1 MKGIVLKP
9 NHVLSLEEVPE
20 PKIEKPDDVIVRVTT
35 TTICGSDIHIK
46 HGLMPWIQ
54 PGMTIGHEFVGIIEE
69 TGSAVRNFKP
79 GDRVASPCV
88 ASCGVCSECRRG
100 YGTYCVNGGGIWG
113 DRPSLRGAQA
123 EFVRAPWADMY
134 LIPMPESVSDDQAV
148 FVGDIFSTGFQAA
161 HEGHISPGDT
171 VVIFGCGPVGICA
184 LASAGLFGPKKVFS
198 VDMLDNRLALTKQYG
213 AIPIDA
219 REGHV
224 VERIKD
230 ATGGIGADVVIE
242 AIGTADTFKQALQCV
257 RRSGTVS
264 VVGLFPGPVEFPI
277 HELGFYGVRLS
288 MGLVQTSRMSQLMG
302 LLESKKVDLT
312 PLATHTFSLKDAMD
326 AYELFE
332 FHPDQCVKVLL
343 KP

>member
-1 MKGIVLKP
+1 MKAVVLKP
-9 NHVLSLEEVPE
+9 NHQLSLEEVPE
-20 PKIEKPDDVIVRVTT
+20 PKIERPDDVIIRVTT

-46 HGLMPWIQ
+46 HGMMPWIQ
-54 PGMTIGHEFVGIIEE
+54 PGTILGHEFVGIIEE
-69 TGSAVRNFKP
+69 TGPAVKNFKP
-79 GDRVASPCV
+79 GDRVAAPCV
-88 ASCGVCSECRRG
+88 ASCGVCSECKRG
-100 YGTYCVNGGGIWG
+100 YVTYCMNGGGIWS
-113 DRPSLRGAQA
+113 DRPGLQGTQA
-123 EFVRAPWADMY
+123 EYVRAPWADSY
-134 LIPMPESVSDDQAV
+134 LIPIPESLSDDQAV
-148 FVGDIFSTGFQAA
+148 FVGDILSTGFQAA
-161 HEGHISPGDT
+161 YEGHISPGDT

-184 LASAGLFGPKKVFS
+184 LVSTWLFGPKKVFS
-198 VDMLDNRLALTKQYG
+198 VDKLDNRLALSEQYG

-219 REGHV
+219 REGQV

-242 AIGTADTFKQALQCV
+242 AIGDVDTFLQALQCV

-277 HELGFYGVRLS
+277 HELGFYGVRIS
-288 MGLVQTSRMSQLMG
+288 MGLVQPTRMSQPMG

-312 PLATHTFSLKDAMD
+312 PLATHIFSLKNAME

-332 FHPDQCVKVLL
+332 FHPEKCVKILI